1 MKSILSILMVAL
13 VIVLAGFRAPAD
25 AQTIQSVT
33 SNLRYTWDQPSAGIT
48 LAQANGLVVKSYLD
62 SGPQG
67 PSAANA
73 VDQTFKCVAATD
85 TSIFT
90 CQLLHDVASLI
101 GTNTGIHRIV
111 VSVQTRNSDGSLT
124 PEAYAPEWTF
134 RFDVAVANAP
144 KNPRFAVPLP

>member
-1 MKSILSILMVAL
+1 MKTILSILALAVVAL
-13 VIVLAGFRAPAD
+13 SAAPA
-25 AQTIQSVT
+25 AGQTIQSVT

-67 PSAANA
+67 PSATNA
-73 VDQTFKCVAATD
+73 VDQTFKCVAASD
-85 TSIFT
+85 TTIYT
-90 CQLLHDVASLI
+90 CQLIHDVAALI

-111 VSVQTRNSDGSLT
+111 VSVQTRNSDGTLT

-134 RFDVAVANAP
+134 RFDVATAGVP
-144 KNPRFAVPLP
+144 RNPRFAAPLP